1 MNIVNKYNFII
12 FELFNFIQI
21 DIKVKKV
28 KIIRDKLSGNP
39 MGYGFLE
46 FENAEQANIAL
57 ETLNGKLL
65 PKTENKTF
73 KLNWAS
79 YNINKSNNQNP
90 NEFSIY
96 VCELDPSVNEEILTN
111 FFKEKYKSVI
121 NSKIIVDPSTK
132 ISKGYGF
139 VKFSDKSESEKA
151 ILEMNGK
158 TLNGKVMKTGTASY
172 KKNEKKQ
179 TNVFNDISILQND
192 PNLLMQQQQY
202 LNQFYLANGYINPYI
217 YQYNQLSQL
226 MNQNIQNMNMLNQN
240 MMNLNTGLSQEQN
253 FNEGNNNPLNS
264 QEQPQQQDI
273 NQLFNNLG
281 LLNHDDNNN
290 MEK

>member
-1 MNIVNKYNFII
+1 
-12 FELFNFIQI
+12 
-21 DIKVKKV
+21 
-28 KIIRDKLSGNP
+28 

-46 FENAEQANIAL
+46 FESKEKAGEAL

-65 PKTENKTF
+65 PKTEDKTF

-79 YNINKSNNQNP
+79 YNTNKSNNQNP

-111 FFKEKYKSVI
+111 FFKEKFKSVI

-158 TLNGKVMKTGTASY
+158 SLNGKTMKTGTASY

-179 TNVFNDISILQND
+179 VNMINDISYLQND
-192 PNLLMQQQQY
+192 PMLLIQQKQY
-202 LNQFYLANGYINPYI
+202 LGQFSLQNGYMNPFNY
-217 YQYNQLSQL
+217 YYYQLSQL
-226 MNQNIQNMNMLNQN
+226 MNQNMQNQN
-240 MMNLNTGLSQEQN
+240 MIMNLNLNGNQDIEQDNPIQHQQGQE
-253 FNEGNNNPLNS
+253 
-264 QEQPQQQDI
+264 DI
-273 NQLFNNLG
+273 NQFFNNLS
-281 LLNHDDNNN
+281 LLNNRNN
-290 MEK
+290 E

>member
-1 MNIVNKYNFII
+1 
-12 FELFNFIQI
+12 
-21 DIKVKKV
+21 
-28 KIIRDKLSGNP
+28 

-46 FENAEQANIAL
+46 FESKEKAGEAL

-65 PKTENKTF
+65 PKTEDKTF

-79 YNINKSNNQNP
+79 YNTNKSNNQNP

-139 VKFSDKSESEKA
+139 IKFSDKSESEKA

-158 TLNGKVMKTGTASY
+158 SLNGKTMKTGTASY
-172 KKNEKKQ
+172 KKNERKQ
-179 TNVFNDISILQND
+179 VNMINDISYLQND
-192 PNLLMQQQQY
+192 PMLLMQQKQY
-202 LNQFYLANGYINPYI
+202 LNQFYLQNGYMNPYN
-217 YQYNQLSQL
+217 YYYQLSQL
-226 MNQNIQNMNMLNQN
+226 MNQNMQNQN
-240 MMNLNTGLSQEQN
+240 MIMNLNMNGNQDLEQDNPIPHQQGQE
-253 FNEGNNNPLNS
+253 
-264 QEQPQQQDI
+264 DI
-273 NQLFNNLG
+273 NQFFNNLS
-281 LLNHDDNNN
+281 LLNNRNN
-290 MEK
+290 E